1 MTDLSLIEDSFAYA
15 YPASLDD
22 LSLNNAIDWLSFKDE
37 NQQSYAAYYD
47 FSVWPPQPL
56 PTPNTQQDKEFF
68 LDWLPFDQSEKQ
80 QIWKRITGK
89 NPKRPHYAFF
99 QFARIISINP
109 WQTEII
115 GDKNHQFSQFFGRTS
130 VTPTAIF
137 HVNEIIDDK
146 GRAKQAL
153 IKLSENSTENNAE
166 YRIEAWYESQIQI
179 FVYPFPDS
187 KNCLVVRNNQKYC
200 ITDKAV
206 QDSDF
211 IAFSKPPYAHNENFL
226 TISTDEFVYFTAIK
240 RPHAGHG
247 NWPEWILQF
256 NKINIHTSA
265 HYTAEMDGFGNL
277 QAQTVLVRETN
288 AKKKIKRSNFVGV
301 LRAHKGHDNWWILN
315 YGSNEAGVPDIAC
328 FYNDKTN
335 ETFKISRGDFGK
347 REPNKIVYI
356 QKLGRY
362 LAIDSDFVFLMPP
375 FESIYAAKKITSIY
389 WLEKTLN

>member
-1 MTDLSLIEDSFAYA
+1 LTNQKSNKFGN
-15 YPASLDD
+15 ASQ
-22 LSLNNAIDWLSFKDE
+22 A
-37 NQQSYAAYYD
+37 
-47 FSVWPPQPL
+47 
-56 PTPNTQQDKEFF
+56 
-68 LDWLPFDQSEKQ
+68 
-80 QIWKRITGK
+80 
-89 NPKRPHYAFF
+89 
-99 QFARIISINP
+99 INP

-375 FESIYAAKKITSIY
+375 FESIYAAKKITPIY